1 MNHSICIPEEYY
13 LKIRIDKKSSDF
25 SIGSVTDYEFLPKK
39 WDWSVFIIMWW
50 IGFGNT
56 DKKTACNISTEAVF
70 YQSACLNSENV
81 LEYFITL
88 ISEKSVFNTCR
99 I

>member
-39 WDWSVFIIMWW
+39 
-50 IGFGNT
+50 
-56 DKKTACNISTEAVF
+56 
-70 YQSACLNSENV
+70 
-81 LEYFITL
+81 
-88 ISEKSVFNTCR
+88 
-99 I
+99 